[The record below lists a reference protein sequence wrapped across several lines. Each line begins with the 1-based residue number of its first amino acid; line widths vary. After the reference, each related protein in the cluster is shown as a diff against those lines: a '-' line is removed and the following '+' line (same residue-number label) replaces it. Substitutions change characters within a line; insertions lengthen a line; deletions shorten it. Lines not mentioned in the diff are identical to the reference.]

1 MDLQTRVQL
10 IVATRSSPLARW
22 QAEAVASRLKSQGIE
37 VEFLL
42 VATEGDK
49 DRTRQIQDMAG
60 EGVFVKEV
68 QIAVLEGRADI
79 AVHSAKDLRSRP
91 TSGLNLVGFLERGD
105 PRDALI
111 GNQLDRIPEGGVIA
125 TGSAR
130 RRVQLVNLRP
140 DLKFVGLRGNIK
152 TRIEIAQG
160 TDVDAVVV
168 AKAAL
173 DRLGI
178 SDLADQ
184 VFESDQMVPQV
195 GQGAI
200 AIECRDDN
208 RETIGLISSI
218 VDELTGTC
226 VMAERSYLAELGG
239 GCELPVGAYAYK
251 VGDSLCLETVLA
263 SLDGSTVLRTEHQ
276 GEDPITLGA
285 QTAQELLASGGYN
298 LLAKGGDTS

>member
-1 MDLQTRVQL
+1 M

-22 QAEAVASRLKSQGIE
+22 QAEAVSSRLKSQGIE
-37 VEFLL
+37 VEFLF

-68 QIAVLEGRADI
+68 QIAVLDGRADI

-91 TSGLNLVGFLERGD
+91 TNGLNLVGFLERGD

-111 GNQLDRIPEGGVIA
+111 GNHLDQIPEGGVIA

-152 TRIEIAQG
+152 TRIEMAEG

-200 AIECRDDN
+200 AIECSDDD
-208 RETIGLISSI
+208 RETIGLISPI

-239 GCELPVGAYAYK
+239 GCELPVGAYAYDD
-251 VGDSLCLETVLA
+251 GDLLCLETVLA
-263 SLDGSTVLRTEHQ
+263 SLDGGTVLRTKHQ
-276 GEDPITLGA
+276 GKDPITLGA

-298 LLAKGGDTS
+298 LLAKGGDNS

>member
-1 MDLQTRVQL
+1 M

-263 SLDGSTVLRTEHQ
+263 SLDGTTVLRTEHQ

>member
-1 MDLQTRVQL
+1 M

-79 AVHSAKDLRSRP
+79 AVHSAKELRSRP

>member
-1 MDLQTRVQL
+1 M

-91 TSGLNLVGFLERGD
+91 TNGLNLVGFLERGD

-208 RETIGLISSI
+208 RETSGLISSI

-239 GCELPVGAYAYK
+239 GCELPVGAYAYN
-251 VGDSLCLETVLA
+251 VGGLLCLETVLA
-263 SLDGSTVLRTEHQ
+263 SLDGSTVLRTKHQ
-276 GEDPITLGA
+276 GGDPITLGA

>member
-1 MDLQTRVQL
+1 M

-140 DLKFVGLRGNIK
+140 ELKFVGLRGNIK

-200 AIECRDDN
+200 AIECRDDH

-263 SLDGSTVLRTEHQ
+263 SLDGSTVLRTKHQ
-276 GEDPITLGA
+276 GGDPITLGA

>member
-1 MDLQTRVQL
+1 L

>member
-1 MDLQTRVQL
+1 M
-10 IVATRSSPLARW
+10 IVAPRSSPLARW

-91 TSGLNLVGFLERGD
+91 TNGLNLVGFLERGD

-208 RETIGLISSI
+208 RETSGLISSI

-239 GCELPVGAYAYK
+239 GCELPVGAYAYN
-251 VGDSLCLETVLA
+251 VGGLLCLETVLA
-263 SLDGSTVLRTEHQ
+263 SLDGSTVLRTNHQ

>member
-1 MDLQTRVQL
+1 L

-22 QAEAVASRLKSQGIE
+22 QAEAVSSRLKSQGVE
-37 VEFLL
+37 VELLL

-91 TSGLNLVGFLERGD
+91 TNGLNLVGFLERGD

-111 GNQLDRIPEGGVIA
+111 GVALDQIPEGGVIA

-160 TDVDAVVV
+160 NDVDAVVV

-178 SDLADQ
+178 SELADQ

-200 AIECRDDN
+200 AVECRSDEHEAI
-208 RETIGLISSI
+208 RLISQI

-226 VMAERSYLAELGG
+226 VTAERSYLAELGG
-239 GCELPVGAYAYK
+239 GCELPVGAYAYEN
-251 VGDSLCLETVLA
+251 GDFLCLETVLA
-263 SLDGSTVLRTEHQ
+263 SLDGSTVLRTKHQ
-276 GEDPITLGA
+276 GKDPITLGA

-298 LLAKGGDTS
+298 LLAKGGDSP

>member
-1 MDLQTRVQL
+1 M

-91 TSGLNLVGFLERGD
+91 TNGLNLVGFLERGD

-208 RETIGLISSI
+208 RETSGLISSI

-239 GCELPVGAYAYK
+239 GCELPVGAYAYN
-251 VGDSLCLETVLA
+251 VGGLLCLETVLA
-263 SLDGSTVLRTEHQ
+263 SLDGSTVLRTKHQ

>member
-1 MDLQTRVQL
+1 M

-22 QAEAVASRLKSQGIE
+22 QPEAVASRLKSQGIE

-42 VATEGDK
+42 VANEGDK

>member
-1 MDLQTRVQL
+1 M
-10 IVATRSSPLARW
+10 S
-22 QAEAVASRLKSQGIE
+22 SRLKSQG
-37 VEFLL
+37 VETDFLL
-42 VATEGDK
+42 VSTEGDK
-49 DRTRQIQDMAG
+49 DRARQIQDMAG

-68 QIAVLEGRADI
+68 QIAVLEGKADI

-91 TSGLNLVGFLERGD
+91 TNGLNLVGFLERGD

-111 GNQLDRIPEGGVIA
+111 GKSLDQIPEGGVVA
-125 TGSAR
+125 SGSAR
-130 RRVQLVNLRP
+130 RRVQLVDLRP
-140 DLKFVGLRGNIK
+140 DLQFVGLRGNIK
-152 TRIEIAQG
+152 TRIEIAQSA
-160 TDVDAVVV
+160 DVDAVVV

-178 SDLADQ
+178 SELADH
-184 VFESDQMVPQV
+184 VFESDQMIPQV

-200 AIECRDDN
+200 AIECREDDLD
-208 RETIGLISSI
+208 TTGLLGEV

-251 VGDSLCLETVLA
+251 RGDDLYLETLLA
-263 SLDGSTVLRTEHQ
+263 SLDGGTVLRAKHQ
-276 GEDPITLGA
+276 GSDPITLGA

-298 LLAKGGDTS
+298 LLAKGGDNS

>member
-1 MDLQTRVQL
+1 M
-10 IVATRSSPLARW
+10 S
-22 QAEAVASRLKSQGIE
+22 SRLKSQG
-37 VEFLL
+37 VETDFLL
-42 VATEGDK
+42 VSTEGDK
-49 DRTRQIQDMAG
+49 DRARQIQDMAG

-68 QIAVLEGRADI
+68 QIAVLEGKADI

-91 TSGLNLVGFLERGD
+91 TNGLNLVGFLERGD

-111 GNQLDRIPEGGVIA
+111 GKSLDQIPEGGVVA
-125 TGSAR
+125 SGSAR
-130 RRVQLVNLRP
+130 RRVQLVDLRP
-140 DLKFVGLRGNIK
+140 DLQFVGLRGNIK
-152 TRIEIAQG
+152 TRIEIAQSA
-160 TDVDAVVV
+160 DVDAVVV

-178 SDLADQ
+178 SELADH
-184 VFESDQMVPQV
+184 VFESDQMIPQV

-200 AIECRDDN
+200 AIECREDDL
-208 RETIGLISSI
+208 ETIGLLGEV

-251 VGDSLCLETVLA
+251 RGDDLYLETLLA
-263 SLDGSTVLRTEHQ
+263 SLDGGTVLRAKHQ
-276 GEDPITLGA
+276 GSDPITLGA

-298 LLAKGGDTS
+298 LLAKGGDNS

>member
-1 MDLQTRVQL
+1 V
-10 IVATRSSPLARW
+10 S
-22 QAEAVASRLKSQGIE
+22 SRLKSQG
-37 VEFLL
+37 VETDFLL
-42 VATEGDK
+42 VSTEGDK
-49 DRTRQIQDMAG
+49 DRARQIQDMAG

-68 QIAVLEGRADI
+68 QIAVLEGKADI

-91 TSGLNLVGFLERGD
+91 TNGLNLVGFLERGD

-111 GNQLDRIPEGGVIA
+111 GKPLDQIPEGGVVA
-125 TGSAR
+125 SGSAR
-130 RRVQLVNLRP
+130 RRVQLVDLRP
-140 DLKFVGLRGNIK
+140 DLQFVGLRGNIK
-152 TRIEIAQG
+152 TRIEIAQSA
-160 TDVDAVVV
+160 DVDAVVV

-178 SDLADQ
+178 SELADH
-184 VFESDQMVPQV
+184 VFESDQMIPQV

-200 AIECRDDN
+200 AIECREDDL
-208 RETIGLISSI
+208 ETIGLLGEV

-251 VGDSLCLETVLA
+251 SGADLYLETLLA
-263 SLDGSTVLRTEHQ
+263 SLDGGTVLRAKHQ
-276 GEDPITLGA
+276 GSDPITLGA

-298 LLAKGGDTS
+298 LLAKGGDNS

>member
-1 MDLQTRVQL
+1 M

-140 DLKFVGLRGNIK
+140 DLKFVGLRGNI
-152 TRIEIAQG
+152 TPRSEIAQG

>member
-1 MDLQTRVQL
+1 M

-91 TSGLNLVGFLERGD
+91 TNGLNLVGFLERGD

-152 TRIEIAQG
+152 ARIEIAQG
-160 TDVDAVVV
+160 TVVDAVVV

-208 RETIGLISSI
+208 RETSGLISSI

-239 GCELPVGAYAYK
+239 GCELPVGAYAYN
-251 VGDSLCLETVLA
+251 VGGLLCLETVLA
-263 SLDGSTVLRTEHQ
+263 SLDGSTVLRTKHQ

>member
-1 MDLQTRVQL
+1 M

-208 RETIGLISSI
+208 RETIG
-218 VDELTGTC
+218 
-226 VMAERSYLAELGG
+226 
-239 GCELPVGAYAYK
+239 
-251 VGDSLCLETVLA
+251 
-263 SLDGSTVLRTEHQ
+263 
-276 GEDPITLGA
+276 
-285 QTAQELLASGGYN
+285 
-298 LLAKGGDTS
+298 

>member
-1 MDLQTRVQL
+1 M

-239 GCELPVGAYAYK
+239 GCELPVGAYAYN
-251 VGDSLCLETVLA
+251 VGGLLCLETVLA

>member
-1 MDLQTRVQL
+1 V
-10 IVATRSSPLARW
+10 S
-22 QAEAVASRLKSQGIE
+22 SRLKSQG
-37 VEFLL
+37 VETDFLL
-42 VATEGDK
+42 VSTEGDK
-49 DRTRQIQDMAG
+49 DRARQIQDMAG

-68 QIAVLEGRADI
+68 QIAVLEGKADI

-91 TSGLNLVGFLERGD
+91 TNGLNLVGFLERGD

-111 GNQLDRIPEGGVIA
+111 GKSLDQIPEGGVVA
-125 TGSAR
+125 SGSAR
-130 RRVQLVNLRP
+130 RRVQLVDLRP
-140 DLKFVGLRGNIK
+140 DLQFVGLRGNIK
-152 TRIEIAQG
+152 TRIEIAQSA
-160 TDVDAVVV
+160 DVDAVVV

-178 SDLADQ
+178 SELADH
-184 VFESDQMVPQV
+184 VFESDQMIPQV

-200 AIECRDDN
+200 AIECREDDL
-208 RETIGLISSI
+208 ETIGLLGEV

-251 VGDSLCLETVLA
+251 SGADLYLETLLA
-263 SLDGSTVLRTEHQ
+263 SLDGGTVLRAKHQ
-276 GEDPITLGA
+276 GSDPITLGA

-298 LLAKGGDTS
+298 LLAKGGDNS

>member
-1 MDLQTRVQL
+1 
-10 IVATRSSPLARW
+10 
-22 QAEAVASRLKSQGIE
+22 
-37 VEFLL
+37 
-42 VATEGDK
+42 
-49 DRTRQIQDMAG
+49 MAG

-68 QIAVLEGRADI
+68 QIAVLEGKADI

-91 TSGLNLVGFLERGD
+91 TNGLNLVGFLERGD

-111 GNQLDRIPEGGVIA
+111 GKSLDQIPEGGVVA
-125 TGSAR
+125 SGSAR
-130 RRVQLVNLRP
+130 RRVQLVDLRP
-140 DLKFVGLRGNIK
+140 DLQFVGLRGNIK
-152 TRIEIAQG
+152 TRIEIAQSA
-160 TDVDAVVV
+160 DVDAVVV

-178 SDLADQ
+178 SELADH
-184 VFESDQMVPQV
+184 VFESDQMIPQV

-200 AIECRDDN
+200 AIECREDDL
-208 RETIGLISSI
+208 ETIGLLGEV

-251 VGDSLCLETVLA
+251 SGADLYLETLLA
-263 SLDGSTVLRTEHQ
+263 SLDGGTVLRAKHQ
-276 GEDPITLGA
+276 GSDPITLGA

-298 LLAKGGDTS
+298 LLAKGGDNS

>member
-1 MDLQTRVQL
+1 M

-178 SDLADQ
+178 SDLADE

>member
-1 MDLQTRVQL
+1 M

-263 SLDGSTVLRTEHQ
+263 SLDGSTVLRTKHQ

>member
-1 MDLQTRVQL
+1 M

-91 TSGLNLVGFLERGD
+91 TNGLNLVGFLERGD

-208 RETIGLISSI
+208 RETSGLISSI

-239 GCELPVGAYAYK
+239 GCELPVGAYAYN
-251 VGDSLCLETVLA
+251 VGGLLCLETVLA
-263 SLDGSTVLRTEHQ
+263 SLDGSTVLRTNHQ

>member
-1 MDLQTRVQL
+1 M

-22 QAEAVASRLKSQGIE
+22 QAEAVSSRLKSQGIE
-37 VEFLL
+37 VEFLF

-68 QIAVLEGRADI
+68 QIAVLDGRADI

-91 TSGLNLVGFLERGD
+91 TNGLNLVGFLERGD

-111 GNQLDRIPEGGVIA
+111 GNHLDQIPEGGVIA

-152 TRIEIAQG
+152 TRIEMAQG

-200 AIECRDDN
+200 AIECRDDD
-208 RETIGLISSI
+208 RETIGLISPI

-239 GCELPVGAYAYK
+239 GCELPVGAYAYDD
-251 VGDSLCLETVLA
+251 GDLLCLETVLA
-263 SLDGSTVLRTEHQ
+263 SLDGGTVLRTKHQ
-276 GEDPITLGA
+276 GKDPITLGA

-298 LLAKGGDTS
+298 LLAKGGDDS

>member
-1 MDLQTRVQL
+1 M
-10 IVATRSSPLARW
+10 S
-22 QAEAVASRLKSQGIE
+22 SRLKSQG
-37 VEFLL
+37 VETDFLL
-42 VATEGDK
+42 VSTEGDK
-49 DRTRQIQDMAG
+49 DRARQIQDMAG

-68 QIAVLEGRADI
+68 QIAVLEGKADI

-91 TSGLNLVGFLERGD
+91 TNGLNLVGFLERGD

-111 GNQLDRIPEGGVIA
+111 GKSLDQIQEGGVVA
-125 TGSAR
+125 SGSAR
-130 RRVQLVNLRP
+130 RRVQLADLRP
-140 DLKFVGLRGNIK
+140 DLQFVGLRGNIK
-152 TRIEIAQG
+152 TRIEIAQSA
-160 TDVDAVVV
+160 DVDAVVV

-178 SDLADQ
+178 SELADH
-184 VFESDQMVPQV
+184 VFESDQMIPQV

-200 AIECRDDN
+200 AIECREDDL
-208 RETIGLISSI
+208 ETIGLLGEV

-251 VGDSLCLETVLA
+251 RGDDLYLETLLA
-263 SLDGSTVLRTEHQ
+263 SLDGGTVLRAKHQ
-276 GEDPITLGA
+276 GSDPITLGA

-298 LLAKGGDTS
+298 LLAKGGDNS